1 MTQVYCRSCGE
12 SIHPMRLEILPNTT
26 VCVTCSQEVKKVGKI
41 VTYGTGEEI
50 ETALE
55 ILDPSKAKPYV
66 ENNAVFTE
74 ENLELFSIIDDD
86 ADEEDTYVT
95 YSNVV
100 KTLGEEEVDLDSEE
114 IEEYSD
120 EEE

>member
-1 MTQVYCRSCGE
+1 MNQVYCRSCGE

-55 ILDPSKAKPYV
+55 ILDPSKAKLYV
-66 ENNAVFTE
+66 ENNAVFTK

-95 YSNVV
+95 YSNVI
-100 KTLGEEEVDLDSEE
+100 KTSGEEEVDLDSEE